1 MKCTPGIVL
10 ALLLASAAAQANKPA
25 LSAEEQLQKQQH
37 KQEMKAKGHSNE
49 LVTQSATEASQSPK
63 GQGTQHRQEMGT
75 KARNEKQ
82 MAQSEATAQSPMGL
96 SKQQQ
101 RTVEQQKEL
110 AKGSETGQ
118 SAREKRKKWWRF
130 WE

>member
-1 MKCTPGIVL
+1 MKCNPGIVL
-10 ALLLASAAAQANKPA
+10 ALLLASAAAQADKPA
-25 LSAEEQLQKQQH
+25 WSGEEQLQKQQH
-37 KQEMKAKGHSNE
+37 KQEMKAKGHGNK
-49 LVTQSATEASQSPK
+49 LVAQSATEATQSPK
-63 GQGTQHRQEMGT
+63 GQTQHHQEMGA
-75 KARNEKQ
+75 KARNEKL
-82 MAQSEATAQSPMGL
+82 MAQSEAAAQSPKGL